1 MGGKTGT
8 TTQSVQIPPQVLQ
21 NYQLANNMMQ
31 TAAAQPFQTYNAP
44 QGNPDAFVAPLNQQ
58 QYAGINT
65 VNQAGNVA
73 QPYFQAG
80 TQSIMGAADT
90 GAGYNQSA
98 TQQYLN
104 AQNVGGQYA
113 GQSLGALMG
122 GNVAAAPMQAQAAQ
136 NIGGAFPGAQGYNQV
151 AGGLYAGAM
160 GAAQPLQSQAQRGIG
175 QALAG
180 AQPFNQMA
188 AGMTAAGSQAVDP
201 SQLNA
206 GAINQ
211 YMSPYLQNVVGQTA
225 ALQNQQNQQAMAGQ
239 LGNAISQ
246 GAFGGDRAGIAAAAL
261 QGQQNLA
268 TGNLLS
274 GLLNQGYG
282 QALSTAQQQQ
292 QLGLGAQQANLARQ
306 MAGGQQLAN
315 IGQQGYAQGMGAA
328 QQQAALGQQLYG
340 QGLGAGQA
348 FQGLGQQQYGQQ
360 LGAGQAQAGLGQQ
373 LFGQGAANSQ
383 QLAALG
389 QQQYGQ
395 GAGTAQG
402 LAGIGQQAYA
412 QGTGTGTTLAGLG
425 TQAQQNL
432 LSAGQAQIGAG
443 TLGQQTQQAGLSAL
457 YNQFLQQQGYPF
469 QTAQAVANV
478 AEGTGALSGSTTT
491 TAQPIPF
498 FSDERLKEDIEPI
511 GKTFDG
517 QNIVKFRYKNE
528 PGTRIGLI
536 AQDVEKH
543 HPDAVGLAGG
553 YRTVDYDKATEA
565 AAKRGHFRK
574 GGLVPQSEG
583 GAVIPLRAG
592 EGYADGGSPSV
603 VGATDLAE
611 LLKAQAQALG
621 LYGGAGGGLYGRP
634 QGAGLGAM
642 GYVPAPSGSVPHLVT
657 AGDIP
662 KPLPSGLTQ
671 GLDAAKSITDTYKGG
686 KDMYRD
692 IKSLFK
698 DDGEK
703 KKTEAQDQDLA
714 NTTGSQPG
722 AVTKEPLPDITP
734 PNTGTSQNT
743 GASGNTDGD
752 PEGNYRGGLVRRH
765 RAAGGADDDPYNP
778 VGPSIPGLDAAAK
791 SDNAPTGL
799 KTPGAPGQSGDG
811 GVLGAAKGVLGA
823 FQTGK
828 GILDMGKDIMSV
840 LPFLARGGVAS
851 RYGYEEG
858 GDVSKDKEDDNPE
871 KVSDESTKPDVEVP
885 DKLPIPQVKSDQ
897 KLAVAPQA
905 PPPMEPVFDSMTKG
919 FENILQGIGA
929 VLPKAYGGALT
940 DHHIAHALRLAM
952 GGTARHGY
960 KEGGVPDEEGGV
972 PDWDEVKDKIA
983 QHESV
988 GSGDYD
994 AVYGGGKYGNPDRP
1008 LSEMSIG
1015 DVYDWQQNLRNNILS
1030 QGGPK
1035 TSAVGRYQD
1044 QADTLRDLAQN
1055 AYGEDW
1061 RKPKFDQ
1068 GTQEYLN
1075 ERLYNSVKTNPKRLA
1090 ATWPTTFPVANAAPA
1105 QTAPVQPSPAQDVT
1119 VAQNNTP
1126 QPQLPTESVTVS
1138 ENRLKGLQPAVL
1150 TDPAMIRAGLAPDN
1164 PQLRSIQDIRSNER
1178 PDVESGPYNKTE
1190 RWLIPLLSGLGTM
1203 ASSPSRFLGSALLQG
1218 IGGGAESYAAMQ
1230 KGQFDA
1236 GQAQQRLGVQA
1247 GQAGLQIQGAQNTNM
1262 DQLLNLFMKSK
1273 ALLPRNMTF
1282 EQFVQGYKNGTLA
1295 IPETAEGKGSGS
1307 ADSTIPSP
1315 SVPTQYKYDAAE
1327 LENAVIPY
1335 VVNGKIVRVPAKNDR
1350 NYVNNWRQHN
1360 AVTAAYSDAD
1370 RANYTSA
1377 TSTINSLPAG
1387 MTYDEHGNL
1396 IPQPSYWTA
1405 QSTAKYNSGLIDR
1418 TTNFLKAENDFLPQY
1433 ERLTEQ
1439 NRQLSDIYK
1448 NYRGGTA
1455 SQAIAGLSG
1464 LVSMLDPDGQVG
1476 LVKALPKDWGIVDKN
1491 GNITNKDA
1499 YDTANKIVASQIA
1512 QQIDTGLSSGA
1523 PASAMALLQKA
1534 VANPALGAAARRE
1547 LIVHTQAMLDQ
1558 NRAMYLGYDRNKDN
1572 LDDYIRDFVSKHPYR
1587 ETFVKGADKMF
1598 PQFAGAQPEASTAP
1612 VTSPAVQTLREK
1624 GNRSDIQSELDNRAK
1639 KNMRRVP

>member
-1 MGGKTGT
+1 MSGGKTGT

-44 QGNPDAFVAPLNQQ
+44 QGNSDAFVAPLNQQ

-65 VNQAGNVA
+65 VNQAGNAA

-113 GQSLGALMG
+113 GQSLDALMG

-225 ALQNQQNQQAMAGQ
+225 ALQNQQNQQAMGGQ

-268 TGNLLS
+268 TGTLLS

-373 LFGQGAANSQ
+373 LFGQGAANAQ

-432 LSAGQAQIGAG
+432 LGFGQAQIGAG

-478 AEGTGALSGSTTT
+478 AEGTGALSGSTTST
-491 TAQPIPF
+491 TQPMPF

-662 KPLPSGLTQ
+662 KPLPSGLMQ
-671 GLDAAKSITDTYKGG
+671 GLDAAKSITDTYKNG
-686 KDMYRD
+686 KEAYRD
-692 IKSLFK
+692 IKSLFT

-703 KKTEAQDQDLA
+703 KKTEAQNQDLA
-714 NTTGSQPG
+714 NSTDSMQAYNSRYQPG
-722 AVTKEPLPDITP
+722 AVTKEPLPDLTP
-734 PNTGTSQNT
+734 PNTDAPQNT
-743 GASGNTDGD
+743 DENSVGK
-752 PEGNYRGGLVRRH
+752 YRGGLVRRH
-765 RAAGGADDDPYNP
+765 RAAGGADDDPYKP

-858 GDVSKDKEDDNPE
+858 GDVFKDKEDDKPE
-871 KVSDESTKPDVEVP
+871 NVSDEST
-885 DKLPIPQVKSDQ
+885 
-897 KLAVAPQA
+897 
-905 PPPMEPVFDSMTKG
+905 
-919 FENILQGIGA
+919 
-929 VLPKAYGGALT
+929 GGALT

-960 KEGGVPDEEGGV
+960 GEGGV
-972 PDWDEVKDKIA
+972 PDWDEVKDNIA

-1015 DVYDWQQNLRNNILS
+1015 DVYDYQQNLRNNILS
-1030 QGGPK
+1030 QGGPE

-1044 QADTLRDLAQN
+1044 QADTLRGLAQN

-1061 RKPKFDQ
+1061 RKPRFDQ
-1068 GTQEYLN
+1068 GTQDYLN

-1105 QTAPVQPSPAQDVT
+1105 QTAPVQPSPAQDVA
-1119 VAQNNTP
+1119 VAQNNAP
-1126 QPQLPTESVTVS
+1126 QPQLPIETVIS
-1138 ENRLKGLQPAVL
+1138 SANRLKEQPPVL
-1150 TDPAMIRAGLAPDN
+1150 TDPATIRAGLAPDN

-1236 GQAQQRLGVQA
+1236 GQAQQRLGMQA
-1247 GQAGLQIQGAQNTNM
+1247 GQAGSGIQNAQNINM
-1262 DQLLNLFMKSK
+1262 DQLLDLFMKSK

-1282 EQFVQGYKNGTLA
+1282 EQFVQGYKTGTLA
-1295 IPETAEGKGSGS
+1295 IPDTAEGKGSGS

-1315 SVPTQYKYDAAE
+1315 SVPTQYNYDAAE
-1327 LENAVIPY
+1327 LENAVIPHEE
-1335 VVNGKIVRVPAKNDR
+1335 NGKIVRVPAKYDR
-1350 NYVNNWRQHN
+1350 DYVNNWKQHN

-1377 TSTINSLPAG
+1377 IATINSLPQG

-1396 IPQPSYWTA
+1396 IPQPGYWTA

-1418 TTNFLKAENDFLPQY
+1418 TTKFLNAGDDFFPQY
-1433 ERLTEQ
+1433 QRLTEQ
-1439 NRQLSDIYK
+1439 NRQLADKYK

-1455 SQAIAGLSG
+1455 SEAIAGLSG
-1464 LVSMLDPDGQVG
+1464 FVSMLDPDGKVG
-1476 LVKALPKDWGIVDKN
+1476 LVNLLPKDWGIVDKN

-1512 QQIDTGLSSGA
+1512 QQIDTGMSSGA

-1534 VANPALGAAARRE
+1534 VATPGLGAAARRE

-1558 NRAMYLGYDRNKDN
+1558 NKAMYLGFNRNKDN
-1572 LDDYIRDFVSKHPYR
+1572 LDDYIRDFVSKNPYR
-1587 ETFVKGADKMF
+1587 ETFVNGADKMF
-1598 PQFAGAQPEASTAP
+1598 PQFAGTQPQAPTAP
-1612 VTSPAVQTLREK
+1612 GTSQRVQTL
-1624 GNRSDIQSELDNRAK
+1624 IQNGDPSAMQAELDNRAK
-1639 KNMRRVP
+1639 KKKKVP